1 MRATGT
7 LVLLISVSLLTSCSS
22 NSNEPKYDE
31 VELIEYQACLD
42 KYTGTN
48 KYFSDPS
55 QDVET
60 AKVFCERFLP
70 KKK

>member
-7 LVLLISVSLLTSCSS
+7 LVLLISIPLLTSCSS
-22 NSNEPKYDE
+22 NSNELKYDE
-31 VELIEYQACLD
+31 VDLIEYQSCLD
-42 KYTGTN
+42 RFTGTN
-48 KYFSDPS
+48 KYFSNPI

-60 AKVFCERFLP
+60 AKVFCAPLLP